1 MKQKKGGIKL
11 LPVLLILGLAPVV
24 VTALIIGILSC
35 RELSINMEED
45 VYKELRVASESMRQY
60 FEYDLKHE
68 GFIEYDDAH
77 EYVDS
82 LQSDG
87 VELTLFLDDTRF
99 MTSLRKDDG
108 TRNEGSK
115 AAADIWATVK
125 AGGEYH
131 ADGVDIGGKEYY
143 VYYIPV
149 RDASGNVVGMSFSG
163 EAEENVK
170 TAINKVV
177 VIICVVAV
185 LIVVLCALL
194 VYFVA
199 SRIKKPI
206 SLVAEATGHMAQ
218 GDLTKPLQATSFI
231 TEVSEVI
238 ESVNT
243 LQGNMTDVIGR
254 VTSGAGTINSAM
266 GEVNEATDTCNSAA
280 DGITG
285 AITELSKGSMEMA
298 ESVQN
303 IAGNMN
309 EMGEG
314 IDEVAGLAE
323 TTSSVVMAARDA
335 SEQAKIKLDD
345 LMNTNA
351 KTVQISDEVAAG
363 ITESNEAVENI
374 RTAAETIAS
383 IASQTNLLA
392 LNASIEAARA
402 GEAGKGFAV
411 VADNIKNL
419 AAQSDESAGE
429 IQTVI
434 ADIIAKSARNVS
446 LAEQIKEAVSN
457 EGNVLVEVEQGFEQ
471 VEQSIEQATD
481 AMRQVTDKVEM
492 INSGKDRVLDEIS
505 TLSSISEENAAST
518 QETNASMQEMAANI
532 AMIQNETSSTKSRSD
547 ELQSAVEFFKI

>member
-1 MKQKKGGIKL
+1 MKKKGGLGL
-11 LPVLLILGLAPVV
+11 LPVLLTLGLAPLIVS
-24 VTALIIGILSC
+24 ALIIGILSAK
-35 RELSINMEED
+35 ELSANMEED
-45 VYKELRVASESMRQY
+45 VFNELRVAAEGLRQY
-60 FEYDLKHE
+60 YEYDLLNGDE
-68 GFIEYDDAH
+68 LTYDEDHA
-77 EYVDS
+77 YVDS
-82 LQSDG
+82 LKGDG
-87 VELTLFLDDTRF
+87 VELTLFQGDTRF

-108 TRNEGSK
+108 QRNEGSQ
-115 AAADIWATVK
+115 AAADIWASVK
-125 AGGEYH
+125 AGNEYH
-131 ADGVDIGGKEYY
+131 SDGVTIGGQDYY
-143 VYYIPV
+143 VYYVPLK
-149 RDASGNVVGMSFSG
+149 DASGQVVGMAFSG
-163 EAEENVK
+163 EAEAKVK
-170 TAINKVV
+170 SAINKVV
-177 VIICVVAV
+177 KLVVIIAVIIVVACAA
-185 LIVVLCALL
+185 LVVL
-194 VYFVA
+194 VA

-206 SLVAEATGHMAQ
+206 SLVAEATGHMAK
-218 GDLTKPLQATSFI
+218 GDLTKPLEAESFI
-231 TEVSEVI
+231 NEVNSVI
-238 ESVNT
+238 DSVHS
-243 LQGNMTDVIGR
+243 LQSNMTEVIGR
-254 VTSGAGTINSAM
+254 VSTGAGNINSAM
-266 GEVNEATDTCNSAA
+266 GEVSEATDTCNSAA

-303 IAGNMN
+303 IAGNMT
-309 EMGEG
+309 EMGES
-314 IDEVAGLAE
+314 IDEVAELAV
-323 TTSSVVMAARDA
+323 TTSEVVTAAKDVSV
-335 SEQAKIKLDD
+335 QAKIKLDD
-345 LMNTNA
+345 LMSANA
-351 KTVQISDEVAAG
+351 KTVEISDDVARG

-457 EGNVLVEVEQGFEQ
+457 EGTVLTDVGDGFEQ
-471 VEQSIEQATD
+471 VERSIEQSTD
-481 AMRQVTDKVEM
+481 AMKQVTDKVEA
-492 INSGKDRVLDEIS
+492 INRVKDRVLDEIS

-547 ELQSAVEFFKI
+547 ELQSAVEFFQI

>member
-1 MKQKKGGIKL
+1 MKKQGKLGL
-11 LPVLLILGLAPVV
+11 LPVLLTLGLAPLI
-24 VTALIIGILSC
+24 VTALIIGILSAK
-35 RELSINMEED
+35 ELSANMEDD
-45 VYKELRVASESMRQY
+45 VFKALRIAAEGQKAYFQY
-60 FEYDLKHE
+60 DLMNGGSFEYEENHE
-68 GFIEYDDAH
+68 F
-77 EYVDS
+77 VDS
-82 LQSDG
+82 LQADG
-87 VELTLFLDDTRF
+87 VELTLFEGDTRF
-99 MTSLRKDDG
+99 MTSLRKDNG
-108 TRNEGSK
+108 ERNEGSQ
-115 AAADIWATVK
+115 AAPDIWASVK
-125 AGGEYH
+125 AGNDYH
-131 ADGVDIGGKEYY
+131 ADGVNIGGKEYY
-143 VYYIPV
+143 VYYMPIE
-149 RDASGNVVGMSFSG
+149 DSTGTVVGMSFAG
-163 EAEENVK
+163 ESEENVK
-170 TAINKVV
+170 AAINKVV
-177 VIICVVAV
+177 RIVVIVAV
-185 LIVVLCALL
+185 VIVIACAALVLL
-194 VYFVA
+194 VA
-199 SRIKKPI
+199 NRIKKPI
-206 SLVAEATGHMAQ
+206 GLVAESTGHMAN
-218 GDLTKPLQATSFI
+218 GDLTKPLEAESAI
-231 TEVSEVI
+231 SEVSSVI
-238 ESVNT
+238 ESVQS
-243 LQGNMTDVIGR
+243 LQSNMTEVIGR

-266 GEVNEATDTCNSAA
+266 GEVTEATDTCNAAA

-303 IAGNMN
+303 IAGSMT
-309 EMGEG
+309 EMGES
-314 IDEVAGLAE
+314 IDEVAELAV
-323 TTSSVVMAARDA
+323 TTSDVVTAAKDV

-345 LMNTNA
+345 LMTANA
-351 KTVQISDEVAAG
+351 KTVEISDDVARG

-457 EGNVLVEVEQGFEQ
+457 EGAVLTDVGDGFEQ
-471 VEQSIEQATD
+471 VERSIEQSTD
-481 AMRQVTDKVEM
+481 AMRQVTDKVEV
-492 INSGKDRVLDEIS
+492 INRVKDRVLDEIS

-547 ELQSAVEFFKI
+547 ELQSAVEFFQI

>member
-1 MKQKKGGIKL
+1 MKKQGKLGL
-11 LPVLLILGLAPVV
+11 LPVLLTLGLAPLI
-24 VTALIIGILSC
+24 VTALIIGILSAK
-35 RELSINMEED
+35 ELSANMEED
-45 VYKELRVASESMRQY
+45 VFKELKVASEGLRQY
-60 FEYDLKHE
+60 YEYDLKMGNE
-68 GFIEYDDAH
+68 LEYDEDH

-82 LQSDG
+82 FKNDG
-87 VELTLFLDDTRF
+87 IELTLFQGDTRF

-108 TRNEGSK
+108 QRNEGSQ

-125 AGGEYH
+125 AGNDYH
-131 ADGVDIGGKEYY
+131 ADGVNIGGTDYY
-143 VYYIPV
+143 VYYVPL
-149 RDASGNVVGMSFSG
+149 RDASGQVIGMAFSG
-163 EAEENVK
+163 EAETKVK
-170 TAINKVV
+170 SAINKVV
-177 VIICVVAV
+177 RIVIIIAVIIVVA
-185 LIVVLCALL
+185 CAALVLL
-194 VYFVA
+194 VA
-199 SRIKKPI
+199 NRIKKPI
-206 SLVAEATGHMAQ
+206 GLVAEATGHMAK
-218 GDLTKPLQATSFI
+218 GDLTKPLDAESFI
-231 TEVSEVI
+231 NEVSSVI
-238 ESVNT
+238 ESVHT
-243 LQGNMTDVIGR
+243 LQSNMTEVIGR
-254 VTSGAGTINSAM
+254 VSNGAGTINSAM
-266 GEVNEATDTCNSAA
+266 GEVTEATETCNSAA

-303 IAGNMN
+303 IAGNMT
-309 EMGEG
+309 EMGES
-314 IDEVAGLAE
+314 IDEVAELAV
-323 TTSSVVMAARDA
+323 TTSEVVTAAKDVSV
-335 SEQAKIKLDD
+335 QAKVKLDD
-345 LMNTNA
+345 LMTANA
-351 KTVQISDEVAAG
+351 KTVEISDDVARG

-457 EGNVLVEVEQGFEQ
+457 EGTVLTDVGEGFDQ
-471 VEQSIEQATD
+471 VERSIEQSTD
-481 AMRQVTDKVEM
+481 AMRQVTDKVEA
-492 INSGKDRVLDEIS
+492 INRVKDRVLDEIS

-547 ELQSAVEFFKI
+547 ELQSAVEFFQI

>member
-1 MKQKKGGIKL
+1 MKKKGGLGL
-11 LPVLLILGLAPVV
+11 LPVLLTLGLAPLIVS
-24 VTALIIGILSC
+24 ALIIGILSAK
-35 RELSINMEED
+35 ELSANMEDD
-45 VYKELRVASESMRQY
+45 VFNELRVAAEGLRQY
-60 FEYDLKHE
+60 YEYDLMNGDE
-68 GFIEYDDAH
+68 LTYDEDH
-77 EYVDS
+77 QYVDS
-82 LQSDG
+82 LKGDG
-87 VELTLFLDDTRF
+87 VELTLFQGDTRF

-108 TRNEGSK
+108 QRNEGSQ
-115 AAADIWATVK
+115 AAADIWASVK
-125 AGGEYH
+125 AGNEYH
-131 ADGVDIGGKEYY
+131 SDGVNIGGKDYY
-143 VYYIPV
+143 VYYVPL
-149 RDASGNVVGMSFSG
+149 RDASGQVVGMAFSG
-163 EAEENVK
+163 EAEAKVK
-170 TAINKVV
+170 SAINKVV
-177 VIICVVAV
+177 RLVIIIAVIIVAA
-185 LIVVLCALL
+185 CAAL
-194 VYFVA
+194 VILVA

-206 SLVAEATGHMAQ
+206 GLVAEATGHMAK
-218 GDLTKPLQATSFI
+218 GDLTKPLEAESFI
-231 TEVSEVI
+231 NEVNSVI
-238 ESVNT
+238 DSVQS
-243 LQGNMTDVIGR
+243 LQSNMTEVIGR
-254 VTSGAGTINSAM
+254 VSTGAGNINSAM
-266 GEVNEATDTCNSAA
+266 GEVSEATDTCNSAA

-303 IAGNMN
+303 IAGNMT
-309 EMGEG
+309 EMGES
-314 IDEVAGLAE
+314 IDEVAELAV
-323 TTSSVVMAARDA
+323 TTSEVVTAAKDVSV
-335 SEQAKIKLDD
+335 QAKNKLED
-345 LMNTNA
+345 LMSANA
-351 KTVQISDEVAAG
+351 KTVEISDDVARG

-457 EGNVLVEVEQGFEQ
+457 EGTVLTDVGDGFEQ
-471 VEQSIEQATD
+471 VERSIEQSTD
-481 AMRQVTDKVEM
+481 AMRQVTDKVEA
-492 INSGKDRVLDEIS
+492 INRVKDRVLDEIS

-547 ELQSAVEFFKI
+547 ELQSAVEFFQI

>member
-1 MKQKKGGIKL
+1 MKQKKSGLGL
-11 LPVLLILGLAPVV
+11 LPVLLTLGLAP
-24 VTALIIGILSC
+24 LIVASLVIGILAC
-35 RELSINMEED
+35 KELSANMEED
-45 VYKELRVASESMRQY
+45 VFKELRVAAEGMRQY
-60 FEYDLKHE
+60 FEYDLIHE
-68 GFIEYDDAH
+68 GFLEYDESH

-87 VELTLFLDDTRF
+87 VELTLFEGDTRL
-99 MTSLRKDDG
+99 MTSLRKDNG
-108 TRNEGSK
+108 ERNEGSQ
-115 AAADIWATVK
+115 AAADIWASVK
-125 AGGEYH
+125 AGNEYY
-131 ADGVDIGGKEYY
+131 ADGVNIGGKEYY
-143 VYYIPV
+143 VYYVPL
-149 RDASGNVVGMSFSG
+149 RDASGQVVGMSFSG
-163 EAEENVK
+163 EPEEKVK
-170 TAINKVV
+170 SAINKVV
-177 VIICVVAV
+177 MIVVVVAVIIVIICAALV
-185 LIVVLCALL
+185 L
-194 VYFVA
+194 FVA
-199 SRIKKPI
+199 SKIKKPI
-206 SLVAEATGHMAQ
+206 AAIAETADNMAN
-218 GDLTKPLQATSFI
+218 GDLTKPLEAESFI
-231 TEVSEVI
+231 NEVSNVI
-238 ESVNT
+238 ESVNS
-243 LQGNMTDVIGR
+243 LQGNMTEVIGR
-254 VTSGAGTINSAM
+254 VTNGAGTINSAM
-266 GEVNEATDTCNSAA
+266 GEVTEATDTCNSAA

-309 EMGEG
+309 DMGES
-314 IDEVAGLAE
+314 IDEVAELAVN
-323 TTSSVVMAARDA
+323 TSEVVSAAKDVSA
-335 SEQAKIKLDD
+335 QAKAKLDD
-345 LMNTNA
+345 LMKANA
-351 KTVQISDEVAAG
+351 KTVEISDDVARG

-434 ADIIAKSARNVS
+434 ADIIAKSERNVS

-457 EGNVLVEVEQGFEQ
+457 EGTVLTEVSEGFDQ
-471 VEQSIEQATD
+471 VELSIEQSTD
-481 AMRQVTDKVEM
+481 AMEQVTSKVES
-492 INSGKDRVLDEIS
+492 INLVKGQVLDEIS

-532 AMIQNETSSTKSRSD
+532 AMIQNETTSTKSRSD

>member
-1 MKQKKGGIKL
+1 MKQKNGGLNL
-11 LPVLLILGLAPVV
+11 LPVLLVLGLAPLV

-35 RELSINMEED
+35 RELSTNMEED
-45 VYKELRVASESMRQY
+45 VYKALRVAAEGQRQY
-60 FEYDLKHE
+60 FEYDLQN
-68 GFIEYDDAH
+68 GGAFEYEDDHA
-77 EYVDS
+77 YVDS

-87 VELTLFLDDTRF
+87 VELTLFEGDTRF
-99 MTSLRKDDG
+99 MTSLRKDNG
-108 TRNEGSK
+108 ERNEGSQ

-125 AGGEYH
+125 AGNYYH
-131 ADGVDIGGKEYY
+131 ADGVNIGGKEYY
-143 VYYIPV
+143 VYYVPV
-149 RDASGNVVGMSFSG
+149 KDSTGTVVGMSFAG
-163 EAEENVK
+163 ESEEKV
-170 TAINKVV
+170 TSAINKVV
-177 VIICVVAV
+177 RIVVIVAV
-185 LIVVLCALL
+185 LIVILCAVL
-194 VYFVA
+194 VFFVA
-199 SRIKKPI
+199 TAIRKPI
-206 SLVAEATGHMAQ
+206 GLVAEATGHMAQ

-231 TEVSEVI
+231 SEVSDVI
-238 ESVNT
+238 GSVNT
-243 LQGNMTDVIGR
+243 LHGNMTEVIGR
-254 VTSGAGTINSAM
+254 VSNGAGTINSAM

-303 IAGNMN
+303 IAGSMT

-314 IDEVAGLAE
+314 IDEVAELAE
-323 TTSSVVMAARDA
+323 TTSSVVVAARDA
-335 SEQAKIKLDD
+335 SEQAKVKLDD

-457 EGNVLVEVEQGFEQ
+457 EGNVLVEVGQGFEQ

-492 INSGKDRVLDEIS
+492 INNGKDRVLDEIS

-518 QETNASMQEMAANI
+518 EETNASMQEMAANI

>member
-1 MKQKKGGIKL
+1 MKKKQDGLGL
-11 LPVLLILGLAPVV
+11 LPVLLILGLAPLV
-24 VTALIIGILSC
+24 VTALIIGILSAK
-35 RELSINMEED
+35 ELSSNMEED
-45 VYKELRVASESMRQY
+45 VFKALRIAAEGQKAYFQY
-60 FEYDLKHE
+60 DLINTGSFEYE
-68 GFIEYDDAH
+68 ENH

-82 LQSDG
+82 LQDDG
-87 VELTLFLDDTRF
+87 VELTLFEGDTRF
-99 MTSLRKDDG
+99 MTSLRKDNG
-108 TRNEGSK
+108 ERNEGSQ
-115 AAADIWATVK
+115 AAADIWAAVK
-125 AGGEYH
+125 AGNEYH
-131 ADGVDIGGKEYY
+131 ADGVNIGGKEYY
-143 VYYIPV
+143 VYYLPIE
-149 RDASGNVVGMSFSG
+149 DGTGNVVGMSFAG
-163 EAEENVK
+163 ESEENVNA
-170 TAINKVV
+170 AINKVV
-177 VIICVVAV
+177 RIVVILAV
-185 LIVVLCALL
+185 LIVIACAALVL
-194 VYFVA
+194 FVA
-199 SRIKKPI
+199 NKIRKPI
-206 SLVAEATGHMAQ
+206 GQVAEATGHMAK
-218 GDLTKPLQATSFI
+218 GDLTKPLEAESFI
-231 TEVSEVI
+231 NEVSNVI

-243 LQGNMTDVIGR
+243 LQSNMTEVIGR
-254 VTSGAGTINSAM
+254 VSNGAGNINSAM
-266 GEVNEATDTCNSAA
+266 GEVTEATDTCNSAA

-303 IAGNMN
+303 IAGNMT
-309 EMGEG
+309 EMGED
-314 IDEVAGLAE
+314 IDEVAELAV
-323 TTSSVVMAARDA
+323 TTSQVVTAAKDVSV
-335 SEQAKIKLDD
+335 QAKIKLDD
-345 LMNTNA
+345 LMNANA
-351 KTVQISDEVAAG
+351 KTVEISDDVARG

-457 EGNVLVEVEQGFEQ
+457 EGTVLTEVGEGFEQ
-471 VEQSIEQATD
+471 VEHSIEQSTD
-481 AMRQVTDKVEM
+481 AMQQVTDKVES
-492 INSGKDRVLDEIS
+492 INRVKDRVLDEIS

-547 ELQSAVEFFKI
+547 ELQEAVDFFRI

>member
-1 MKQKKGGIKL
+1 MKQKKSGIKL
-11 LPVLLILGLAPVV
+11 LPVLLILGLAPLV

-35 RELSINMEED
+35 RELSTNMEED
-45 VYKELRVASESMRQY
+45 VYKALRVAAEGQRQY
-60 FEYDLKHE
+60 FEYDLQ
-68 GFIEYDDAH
+68 GGGSFEYEDDH
-77 EYVDS
+77 VYVDS

-87 VELTLFLDDTRF
+87 VELTLFEGDTRF
-99 MTSLRKDDG
+99 MTSLRKDNG
-108 TRNEGSK
+108 ERNEGSQ
-115 AAADIWATVK
+115 AAADIWAAVK
-125 AGGEYH
+125 AGNEYH
-131 ADGVDIGGKEYY
+131 ADGVNIGGKEYY
-143 VYYIPV
+143 VYYVPV
-149 RDASGNVVGMSFSG
+149 RDASGTVVGMSFAG
-163 EAEENVK
+163 EAEESV
-170 TAINKVV
+170 TSAINKVV
-177 VIICVVAV
+177 RIVVIVAV
-185 LIVVLCALL
+185 LIVILCAVL

-199 SRIKKPI
+199 AMIRKPI
-206 SLVAEATGHMAQ
+206 GLVAEATGHMAQ
-218 GDLTKPLQATSFI
+218 GDLTRPLQAASFI

-243 LQGNMTDVIGR
+243 LQGNMTEVIGR
-254 VTSGAGTINSAM
+254 VSNGAGTINSAM

-303 IAGNMN
+303 IAGSMT

-314 IDEVAGLAE
+314 IDEVAELAE
-323 TTSSVVMAARDA
+323 TTSSVVVAARDA
-335 SEQAKIKLDD
+335 SEQAKVKLDD

-434 ADIIAKSARNVS
+434 ADIIAKSARNVT

-457 EGNVLVEVEQGFEQ
+457 EGNVLVEVGQGFEQ

-492 INSGKDRVLDEIS
+492 INNGKDRVLDEIS

-518 QETNASMQEMAANI
+518 EETNASMQEMAANI

>member
-1 MKQKKGGIKL
+1 MKKQGKLGL
-11 LPVLLILGLAPVV
+11 LPVLLTLGLAPLI
-24 VTALIIGILSC
+24 VTALIIGILSAK
-35 RELSINMEED
+35 ELSANMEED
-45 VYKELRVASESMRQY
+45 VFKELKVASEGLRQY
-60 FEYDLKHE
+60 YEYDLKMGNE
-68 GFIEYDDAH
+68 LEYDEDH

-82 LQSDG
+82 FKNDG
-87 VELTLFLDDTRF
+87 IELTLFQGDTRF

-108 TRNEGSK
+108 QRNEGSQ

-125 AGGEYH
+125 AGNDYH
-131 ADGVDIGGKEYY
+131 ADGVNIGGTDYY
-143 VYYIPV
+143 VYYVPL
-149 RDASGNVVGMSFSG
+149 RDASGQVIGMAFSG
-163 EAEENVK
+163 EAETKVK
-170 TAINKVV
+170 SAINKVV
-177 VIICVVAV
+177 RIVIIVAV
-185 LIVVLCALL
+185 IIVAVCAALVLL
-194 VYFVA
+194 VA
-199 SRIKKPI
+199 NRIKKPI
-206 SLVAEATGHMAQ
+206 GQVAEATGHMAN
-218 GDLTKPLQATSFI
+218 GDLTKPLEAESLI
-231 TEVSEVI
+231 SEVSSVI
-238 ESVNT
+238 ESVHS
-243 LQGNMTDVIGR
+243 LQTNMTEVIGR
-254 VTSGAGTINSAM
+254 VTNGAGNINSAM
-266 GEVNEATDTCNSAA
+266 GEVTEATETCNSAA

-303 IAGNMN
+303 IAGNMT
-309 EMGEG
+309 EMGES
-314 IDEVAGLAE
+314 IDEVAELAV
-323 TTSSVVMAARDA
+323 TTSEVVTAAKDVSV
-335 SEQAKIKLDD
+335 QAKVKLDD
-345 LMNTNA
+345 LMTANA
-351 KTVQISDEVAAG
+351 KTVEISDDVARG

-457 EGNVLVEVEQGFEQ
+457 EGTVLTDVGEGFDQ
-471 VEQSIEQATD
+471 VERSIEQSTD
-481 AMRQVTDKVEM
+481 AMRQVTDKVEA
-492 INSGKDRVLDEIS
+492 INRVKDRVLDEIS

-547 ELQSAVEFFKI
+547 ELQSAVEFFHI

>member
-1 MKQKKGGIKL
+1 MKQKNGGLNL
-11 LPVLLILGLAPVV
+11 LPVLLIMGLAPLV

-35 RELSINMEED
+35 RELSTNMEED
-45 VYKELRVASESMRQY
+45 VYKALRVAAEGQRQY
-60 FEYDLKHE
+60 FEYDLQN
-68 GFIEYDDAH
+68 GGAFEYEDDH
-77 EYVDS
+77 VYVDS

-87 VELTLFLDDTRF
+87 VELTLFEGDTRF
-99 MTSLRKDDG
+99 MTSLRKDNG
-108 TRNEGSK
+108 ERNEGSQ

-125 AGGEYH
+125 AGNEYH
-131 ADGVDIGGKEYY
+131 ADGVNIGGKEYY
-143 VYYIPV
+143 VCYVPV
-149 RDASGNVVGMSFSG
+149 KDSSGTVVGMSFAG
-163 EAEENVK
+163 EAEEKV
-170 TAINKVV
+170 TSAINKVV
-177 VIICVVAV
+177 RIVVIVAV
-185 LIVVLCALL
+185 LIVILCAVL
-194 VYFVA
+194 VFFVA
-199 SRIKKPI
+199 TAIRKPI
-206 SLVAEATGHMAQ
+206 GLVAEATGHMAQ

-231 TEVSEVI
+231 SEVSDVI
-238 ESVNT
+238 GSVNT
-243 LQGNMTDVIGR
+243 LQGNMTEVIGR

-303 IAGNMN
+303 IAGSMT

-314 IDEVAGLAE
+314 IDEVAELAE
-323 TTSSVVMAARDA
+323 TTSSVVVAARDA
-335 SEQAKIKLDD
+335 SEQAKVKLDD

-457 EGNVLVEVEQGFEQ
+457 EGSVLIEVGQGFEQ

-492 INSGKDRVLDEIS
+492 INTGKDRVLDEIS

-532 AMIQNETSSTKSRSD
+532 AMIQNETSSTKSHSD

>member
-1 MKQKKGGIKL
+1 MKKQGKLGL
-11 LPVLLILGLAPVV
+11 LPVLLTLGLAPLI
-24 VTALIIGILSC
+24 VTALIIGILSAK
-35 RELSINMEED
+35 ELSSNMEED
-45 VYKELRVASESMRQY
+45 VFKELKVASEGLRQY
-60 FEYDLKHE
+60 YEYDLKMGNE
-68 GFIEYDDAH
+68 LEYDEDH

-82 LQSDG
+82 FKNDG
-87 VELTLFLDDTRF
+87 IELTLFQGDTRF

-108 TRNEGSK
+108 QRNEGSQ

-125 AGGEYH
+125 AGNDYH
-131 ADGVDIGGKEYY
+131 ADGVNIGGTDYY
-143 VYYIPV
+143 VYYVPL
-149 RDASGNVVGMSFSG
+149 RDASGQVIGMAFSG
-163 EAEENVK
+163 EAETKVK
-170 TAINKVV
+170 SAINKVV
-177 VIICVVAV
+177 RIVIIIAVV
-185 LIVVLCALL
+185 IVIACATLVLL
-194 VYFVA
+194 VA
-199 SRIKKPI
+199 NRIKKPI
-206 SLVAEATGHMAQ
+206 GLVAEATGHMAK
-218 GDLTKPLQATSFI
+218 GDLTKPLEAESLI
-231 TEVSEVI
+231 SEVSSVI
-238 ESVNT
+238 ESVQS
-243 LQGNMTDVIGR
+243 LQSNMTEVIGR
-254 VTSGAGTINSAM
+254 VTSGAGNINSAM
-266 GEVNEATDTCNSAA
+266 GEVTEATDTCNAAA

-303 IAGNMN
+303 IAGSMT
-309 EMGEG
+309 EMGES
-314 IDEVAGLAE
+314 IDEVAELAV
-323 TTSSVVMAARDA
+323 TTSEVVTAAKDV

-345 LMNTNA
+345 LMTANA
-351 KTVQISDEVAAG
+351 KTVEISDDVARG

-457 EGNVLVEVEQGFEQ
+457 EGAVLTDVGDGFEQ
-471 VEQSIEQATD
+471 VERSIEQSTD
-481 AMRQVTDKVEM
+481 AMRQVTDKVEV
-492 INSGKDRVLDEIS
+492 INRVKDRVLDEIS

-547 ELQSAVEFFKI
+547 ELQSAVEFFQI